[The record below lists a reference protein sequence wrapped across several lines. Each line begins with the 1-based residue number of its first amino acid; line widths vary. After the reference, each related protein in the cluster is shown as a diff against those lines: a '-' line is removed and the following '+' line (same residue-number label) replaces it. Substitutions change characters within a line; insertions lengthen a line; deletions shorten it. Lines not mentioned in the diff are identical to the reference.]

1 MAKWKPILN
10 HPNYEVN
17 RMGQIRNKRTGKVLK
32 PYDDGN
38 GYLRVKIDGKCERVH
53 ILVATAFIPNPE
65 NKPVVNHK
73 KGKKH
78 DCRASQ
84 LEWVTQSENI
94 KHAWDFGLFQSRG
107 GGKTEWQRKRT
118 LKTGSKNGLNP
129 LVSIPLVLL
138 MTR

>member
-107 GGKTEWQRKRT
+107 GVKQNGSGKE
-118 LKTGSKNGLNP
+118 L
-129 LVSIPLVLL
+129 
-138 MTR
+138 